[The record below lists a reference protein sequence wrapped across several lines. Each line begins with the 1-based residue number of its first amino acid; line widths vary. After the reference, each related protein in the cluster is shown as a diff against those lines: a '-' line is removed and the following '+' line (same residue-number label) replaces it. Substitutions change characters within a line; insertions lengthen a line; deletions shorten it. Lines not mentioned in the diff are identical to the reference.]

1 VLWPAPLSFKNFLS
15 SSAAP
20 IIIRPEELAVNLL
33 RPYQVLQLF
42 EARKRPVFKDIF
54 RHVDPLEKIVKLL
67 RPPSH
72 VPATSEPGQMF
83 ANLLKG
89 HAVAPIILAGSSKTY
104 TTARKDLAYYVCNL
118 AHTIVM
124 RSIANIEYFIV
135 NRFAGSLQHRDN
147 CTRNVQP
154 MDQRPPRCPIAS
166 HLDLLG
172 RPRQSSQVAPRT
184 KETRPF

>member
-33 RPYQVLQLF
+33 RPYQVFQLF

-83 ANLLKG
+83 ASCLCCTKQKWPPKKDG
-89 HAVAPIILAGSSKTY
+89 HSFVGKLFNRLTY
-104 TTARKDLAYYVCNL
+104 
-118 AHTIVM
+118 
-124 RSIANIEYFIV
+124 
-135 NRFAGSLQHRDN
+135 
-147 CTRNVQP
+147 
-154 MDQRPPRCPIAS
+154 
-166 HLDLLG
+166 
-172 RPRQSSQVAPRT
+172 
-184 KETRPF
+184 

>member
-33 RPYQVLQLF
+33 RPYQVFQLF

-104 TTARKDLAYYVCNL
+104 TTARKDLAYYVL
-118 AHTIVM
+118 QSRAHDSYEKY
-124 RSIANIEYFIV
+124 R
-135 NRFAGSLQHRDN
+135 QH
-147 CTRNVQP
+147 
-154 MDQRPPRCPIAS
+154 
-166 HLDLLG
+166 
-172 RPRQSSQVAPRT
+172 
-184 KETRPF
+184 